1 MNKILF
7 CLILLLSLLL
17 RVYGLNMLPP
27 SLNWDEV
34 SLGYNSYSI
43 LKTGHDEWGEF
54 LPLSFRAYGDYK
66 LPGYIYL
73 DVPFI
78 ALFGL
83 NEWGV
88 RLPSALLG
96 VGTVLLI
103 FLIVKKITGR
113 VELALWG
120 MFLTAILPWSV
131 ILSRIALEANLAL
144 FLTTAGFY
152 GFLVGIKKSP
162 VLILSGFLFGLTIFS
177 YNSSRVVTPLLVFI
191 LSVFYW
197 KYLTL
202 KKSLVYSAIA
212 LLVFLSFFAIALP
225 KALQQDSS
233 ARYKWTTILDEGAIN
248 RINELR
254 GSSALPPAL
263 TNISYNKVTY
273 FIPEFLKNY
282 LSHFNP
288 DFLLFEGGSNYQFSV
303 PGSGLIYPLVAFFVI
318 LGVINIVRKKIKWGF
333 VMTVWVLIGILPA
346 AITRDSPHAL
356 RSLMLIPPLVILA
369 TLGIGSLMDGVP
381 NKGLSLGHWIKSN
394 TKTLRVLLVGI
405 LMVNLFSF
413 WQNYSFDYQRKY
425 SWSWQYGYKQAVD
438 FVNKDTSQYNAI
450 YFTKKYGEP
459 HEFLLFYLKYDPVK
473 YRSDPNLNR
482 YGKSDWFWVDS
493 FDKYVFLNDWEVVVK
508 VKSQKGNGKSLLVTS
523 PGNSPGG
530 QVIKTIDF
538 LDGKR
543 AFDIIEL
550 P

>member
-34 SLGYNSYSI
+34 SLGYSSYSI

-120 MFLTAILPWSV
+120 MFLAAILPWLV

-144 FLTTAGFY
+144 FLTTAAFY
-152 GFLVGIKKSP
+152 CFLVGISKRP
-162 VLILSGFLFGLTIFS
+162 ILILCGLFFGLTVFS

-197 KYLTL
+197 KEVST
-202 KKSLVYSAIA
+202 KKNLVYSIVA
-212 LLVFLSFFAIALP
+212 LTVFLTFFTVALP
-225 KALQQDSS
+225 KALLQDSS

-254 GSSALPPAL
+254 GISLFPTSVTLV
-263 TNISYNKVTY
+263 SYNKVTY
-273 FIPEFLKNY
+273 FIPEFIKNY
-282 LSHFNP
+282 ISHFSP
-288 DFLLFEGGSNYQFSV
+288 GFLLFEGGSNYQFSV
-303 PGSGLIYPLVAFFVI
+303 PGNGLIYPLMVIFII
-318 LGVINIVRKKIKWGF
+318 LGVINLVRKKIKLGF
-333 VMTVWVLIGILPA
+333 IMVLWLLIGILPA

-356 RSLMLIPPLVILA
+356 RSIMIIPPLIILA
-369 TLGIGSLMDGVP
+369 TLGISYLYDGVP
-381 NKGLSLGHWIKSN
+381 FRSYSLIYWIRSN
-394 TKTLRVLLVGI
+394 TKVLSALLIGI
-405 LMVNLFSF
+405 LLINLFSF
-413 WQNYSFDYQRKY
+413 WQNYSSDYLRKY
-425 SWSWQYGYKQAVD
+425 SWSWQYGYKRVID
-438 FVNKDTSQYNAI
+438 FISKEANDYETI

-459 HEFLLFYLKYDPVK
+459 HEFLLFYLAFDPAK
-473 YRSDPNLNR
+473 YRSDPNLKR

-493 FDKYVFLNDWEVVVK
+493 FDKFVFLNDWEVVEK
-508 VKSQKGNGKSLLVTS
+508 LNAQKSTGKSLLVTS